1 MDEVPKG
8 DSMKNM
14 IPSIS
19 MLFVMALLLHGP
31 ALACTGIP
39 DLNLSIVWQEYE
51 GWATLLIS
59 PDGSGPPVT
68 EARTADGTV
77 VDATIHLTL
86 IYDCDGDQGP
96 VANFPVEDMWLE
108 SMGGGVVFCI
118 GGSHADGNTDLDGNT
133 QWSQPMRGGGWDE
146 GACRVVV
153 NGMPLGPS
161 EGLTLNFN
169 SPDLDGSGIV
179 NLMEISEFAE
189 DYFSGFTLRSDLHRD
204 SVLDLSDV
212 ALMALFFG
220 KSCP

>member
-1 MDEVPKG
+1 MI
-8 DSMKNM
+8 NM
-14 IPSIS
+14 ISSIS
-19 MLFVMALLLHGP
+19 MIFVMVFLFSGS

-39 DLNLSIVWQEYE
+39 DLNLSIVWQEFE

-108 SMGGGVVFCI
+108 TQGGGVVFFQ
-118 GGSHADGNTDLDGNT
+118 GGSIADDNTHQDGNAK
-133 QWSQPMRGGGWDE
+133 WSRPLRGGGWDE
-146 GACRVVV
+146 GASRVVV

-161 EGLTLNFN
+161 EGVTLNFN
-169 SPDLDGSGIV
+169 SPDLDGSGYV

-189 DYFSGFTLRSDLHRD
+189 DYFSGFTFRSDLYRD
-204 SVLDLSDV
+204 GVLDLSDLV
-212 ALMALFFG
+212 ILAEFFG
-220 KSCP
+220 AACP